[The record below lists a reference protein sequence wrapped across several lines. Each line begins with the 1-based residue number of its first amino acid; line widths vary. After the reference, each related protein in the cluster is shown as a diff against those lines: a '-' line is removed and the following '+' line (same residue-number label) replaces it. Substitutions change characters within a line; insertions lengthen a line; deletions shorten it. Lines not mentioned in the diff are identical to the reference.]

1 MELIKK
7 YKVSIMIVVPVLI
20 LVLFRS
26 FGSNHFQSDSKKW
39 AEPSVMRSNIVTSE
53 KLSSLKGEV
62 LLINLDGVKSSG
74 NLFTG
79 KSLNITPDSVLDR
92 NNVKVIHQHNGPV
105 VLSSFEPAVSARI
118 WMLLSQMGIKNLYIL
133 SNSTDNEVFKNKFR
147 PDTLVRPEL

>member
-74 NLFTG
+74 NLSTG
-79 KSLNITPDSVLDR
+79 KSLDITPDSVLDR
-92 NNVKVIHQHNGPV
+92 NNVKVIHKHNGPV
-105 VLSSFEPAVSARI
+105 VLSSSEPAVSARI